1 MRGDDS
7 KTDTRRKESKRA
19 EMGSQGEYGY
29 QAADFSPFISLVF
42 FGAAEVIWDPRGKKQ
57 WNKNNALRITEGK
70 EENACLVILEKIL
83 MVQYD
88 LI

>member
-1 MRGDDS
+1 MILRQILGE
-7 KTDTRRKESKRA
+7 KRVKEQKWVLSGS
-19 EMGSQGEYGY
+19 MGIKQLTSHPL
-29 QAADFSPFISLVF
+29 SPLCF

-57 WNKNNALRITEGK
+57 WNKNNALRMTEGK